1 MNRIFACLF
10 GLPTLIV
17 SISVAGQTPDGEA
30 KRFHYLPML
39 VNGDGFQSTL
49 LVTNVADQA
58 NRCNLELLADGLSA
72 SSFETHE
79 SLTWNGSSA
88 TLDLPDSG
96 TRVSISGRDAPP
108 PEVYGSATLECDM
121 PVVARVL
128 VTLSSVSLLGSE
140 SGVTAA
146 AVLP

>member
-96 TRVSISGRDAPP
+96 TRVSISGRDVPRARSIWFGNSRVRHARCRAGAGD
-108 PEVYGSATLECDM
+108 PEFGEPAGFGKWGDGGGRF
-121 PVVARVL
+121 A
-128 VTLSSVSLLGSE
+128 
-140 SGVTAA
+140 
-146 AVLP
+146 